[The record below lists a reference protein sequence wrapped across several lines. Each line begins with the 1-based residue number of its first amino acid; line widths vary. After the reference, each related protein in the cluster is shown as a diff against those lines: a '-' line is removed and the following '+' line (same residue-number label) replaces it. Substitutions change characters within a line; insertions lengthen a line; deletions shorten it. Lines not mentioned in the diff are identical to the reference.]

1 MIEIKFSN
9 NLRALRNGRGLTQEE
24 LGKAIGV
31 DKRTVSTWENGISE
45 PNLHTIAKI
54 CEFFDETFDSLLT

>member
-1 MIEIKFSN
+1 MIEIKFSD
-9 NLRALRNGRGLTQEE
+9 NLKALRNGRGLTQEE
-24 LGKAIGV
+24 FGKAIGV
-31 DKRTVSTWENGISE
+31 NKRTVSTWEKGISE